1 MAFRKA
7 NTTGNNNES
16 PKFTVIEECGT
27 VYSNN
32 GWDLKLRFGSWSGG
46 KEKYDLRYWKVGEDG
61 EEKCR
66 KGMTFTGEELE
77 ALQRLLDKMSS
88 EE

>member
-1 MAFRKA
+1 MAFRK
-7 NTTGNNNES
+7 NSTENNNQS
-16 PKFTVIEECGT
+16 PMFKVVEECGT
-27 VYSNN
+27 VCSSK

-46 KEKYDLRYWKVGEDG
+46 AEKYDLRYWKVDENG
-61 EEKCR
+61 EERCR

-77 ALQRLLDKMSS
+77 GLQKLLDKMSS